1 MRISYRTRSFL
12 KRTGIWLAVL
22 GGIIL
27 AVLIYGILESG
38 KYVLYSR
45 DGVKLDYS
53 LSSQDIQGQVAV
65 KPQIEN
71 PIDIYYNEGENA
83 VSTSK
88 ELEQLLGYYVTAAEL
103 ENDIQAVSDK
113 IQSLPKGTPVM
124 MEVKSKY
131 GNFFYSSTVSAN
143 RNEDM
148 DIAAMDQLIRQ
159 VTGDYYTIACLPG
172 LRDMKYGL
180 DHTEDGMAEAG
191 GWLYFDPEGC
201 YWLDP
206 TSDGTVNYL
215 VAIAT
220 ELKNLGFDEV
230 VFSDYYFPA
239 TDRIVF
245 KGDKAEALAKTAQT
259 LVNTCTTEGFAVSF
273 VVQSEFAV
281 PSGRSR
287 LYLTGTAAAEAQA
300 VAEQFGLEDPQIRVV
315 FLTTVHDTR
324 FDDYG
329 VLRPIADAE

>member
-1 MRISYRTRSFL
+1 
-12 KRTGIWLAVL
+12 
-22 GGIIL
+22 
-27 AVLIYGILESG
+27 
-38 KYVLYSR
+38 
-45 DGVKLDYS
+45 
-53 LSSQDIQGQVAV
+53 
-65 KPQIEN
+65 
-71 PIDIYYNEGENA
+71 
-83 VSTSK
+83 
-88 ELEQLLGYYVTAAEL
+88 
-103 ENDIQAVSDK
+103 
-113 IQSLPKGTPVM
+113 
-124 MEVKSKY
+124 
-131 GNFFYSSTVSAN
+131 
-143 RNEDM
+143 
-148 DIAAMDQLIRQ
+148 
-159 VTGDYYTIACLPG
+159 
-172 LRDMKYGL
+172 
-180 DHTEDGMAEAG
+180 MAEAG